1 MANLILFALGFGI
14 ACLMMERPIKF
25 SVHHTHETVLNTK
38 TEKEL
43 EELQEKMLKDDPK
56 NDKLYEEIDSLT
68 AEINDIMGGSDRN
81 G

>member
-1 MANLILFALGFGI
+1 MEYLVFFGMGFLICMVLLR
-14 ACLMMERPIKF
+14 RPLKF
-25 SVHHTHETVLNTK
+25 DVHHTYENVISAK

-56 NDKLYEEIDSLT
+56 NDKLYEEIDNFT
-68 AEINDIMGGSDRN
+68 TEINDIMGGSDRN